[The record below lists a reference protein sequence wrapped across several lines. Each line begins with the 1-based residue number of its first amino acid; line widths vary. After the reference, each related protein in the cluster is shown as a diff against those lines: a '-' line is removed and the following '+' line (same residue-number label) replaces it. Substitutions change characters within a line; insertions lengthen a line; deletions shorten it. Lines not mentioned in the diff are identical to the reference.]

1 MKIDDLICELL
12 EEPVAQK
19 DNSITFTSRGVKLI
33 HEIAE
38 LCNDIPIVQETK
50 EQAEDY
56 AGDLSAEQVYED
68 MLLKIV
74 EAPTAIHMKMSAKM
88 LIPIIS
94 RKLKERGL

>member
-1 MKIDDLICELL
+1 MKIDDLISELL
-12 EEPVAQK
+12 DEPMAQE
-19 DNSITFTSRGVKLI
+19 DNSVAFTSRGTQLI

-38 LCNDIPIVQETK
+38 LCNGIPIVQETK
-50 EQAEDY
+50 KQAEDY
-56 AGDLSAEQVYED
+56 AEGLSAEQVYVD
-68 MLLKIV
+68 MLIKIV